1 SNSRYSLER
10 GLPAKAS
17 VRLKRKSQAY
27 PGNWQLY
34 GTYLAAYAA
43 LSGNDLP
50 LFCHPSCRSA
60 LQPFETGHFLSWHA
74 DCYVSIKKIWSTG
87 KGFPK

>member
-1 SNSRYSLER
+1 MW
-10 GLPAKAS
+10 
-17 VRLKRKSQAY
+17 LKRKSQAY

-34 GTYLAAYAA
+34 GTHLAAYAA
-43 LSGNDLP
+43 FGGNGLP
-50 LFCHPSCRSA
+50 LFWHHACLSVS
-60 LQPFETGHFLSWHA
+60 QPFENGLFKDWHA